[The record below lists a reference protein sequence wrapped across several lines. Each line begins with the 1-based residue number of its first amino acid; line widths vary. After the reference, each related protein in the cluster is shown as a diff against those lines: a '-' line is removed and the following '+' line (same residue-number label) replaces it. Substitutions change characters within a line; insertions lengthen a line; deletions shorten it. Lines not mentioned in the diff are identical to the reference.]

1 MTEREHA
8 GELRAVRTGLAA
20 SSVLCL
26 VELAGGW
33 LTNSLALLTDAAHML
48 TDVGALALT
57 LFALWIAGRPA
68 SERKTFG
75 YYRAEILAA
84 LVNGVVLCVL
94 VLGIILEAWRRLQ
107 DPPPVRAGAMLAIAV
122 GGLVVNL
129 FVAHRLREHQGRSLN
144 MRGAYLHVISDL
156 LGSLGAILAGAVIMT
171 MGWNT
176 IDPLVSLLI
185 AGLILFSSW
194 KLVREAVDVLMEAVP
209 SHVDVDRL
217 ERALAAVPG
226 VEEVH
231 DLHVWT
237 LTTGRHALS
246 AHVVASG
253 PVSDD
258 TLLAALSDV
267 CRGDFQVE
275 HTTIQVEH
283 ENQRLREPAACA
295 DRQPRAG

>member
-1 MTEREHA
+1 
-8 GELRAVRTGLAA
+8 
-20 SSVLCL
+20 
-26 VELAGGW
+26 
-33 LTNSLALLTDAAHML
+33 
-48 TDVGALALT
+48 T
-57 LFALWIAGRPA
+57 L
-68 SERKTFG
+68 
-75 YYRAEILAA
+75 
-84 LVNGVVLCVL
+84 
-94 VLGIILEAWRRLQ
+94 
-107 DPPPVRAGAMLAIAV
+107 
-122 GGLVVNL
+122 
-129 FVAHRLREHQGRSLN
+129 
-144 MRGAYLHVISDL
+144 
-156 LGSLGAILAGAVIMT
+156 
-171 MGWNT
+171 
-176 IDPLVSLLI
+176 DPLVSLLT
-185 AGLILFSSW
+185 AGLMLFSSW

-209 SHVDVDRL
+209 SPVDVDRL

-295 DRQPRAG
+295 HRQPRAGWGAFLLSVGACCTPETPRRRCARSRTRRTSDSRSRRPRWRRSSRARRSASLRPSWTSTASRRASAARWRCRRWTARPCCTIS

>member
-1 MTEREHA
+1 MSDREHA
-8 GELRAVRTGLAA
+8 RELGVVRTGLAA
-20 SSVLCL
+20 SAVLCL

-33 LTNSLALLTDAAHML
+33 FTNSLALLTDAAHML
-48 TDVGALALT
+48 TDVAALALT
-57 LFALWIAGRPA
+57 LFALWIASRPA

-94 VLGIILEAWRRLQ
+94 VLGIILEAWQRLQ
-107 DPPPVRAGAMLAIAV
+107 QPPAVRAGMMLVFAV
-122 GGLVVNL
+122 GGLLVNL
-129 FVAHRLREHQGRSLN
+129 FVAHGLREHQGRSLN
-144 MRGAYLHVISDL
+144 LRGAYLHVISDL
-156 LGSLGAILAGAVIMT
+156 LGSLGAILAGAVILT
-171 MGWNT
+171 TGWNA
-176 IDPLVSLLI
+176 IDPVVSLLI

-253 PVSDD
+253 PVADD

-267 CRGDFQVE
+267 CRCDFQVE

-283 ENQRLREPAACA
+283 ENQRQREPAACA